1 MRLQIYW
8 SECYTNCELQN
19 SRHVRVGREHKV
31 RRTYG
36 VVHTAPLRVVKDIE
50 RFDPKLH
57 ADFLRGLEDLVDR
70 HVEIGA
76 IRRDQTV
83 SSRVAESQALGLL
96 IRTGI
101 VKLRTRRAR
110 IRNRAGGGVGIA
122 NDVGIG
128 AVSRNTI
135 GDTGVIVLM
144 FPPQRQLMA
153 KSARYG
159 VRTQTLKLNLRNQ
172 A

>member
-19 SRHVRVGREHKV
+19 SRRVRVGREHKV
-31 RRTYG
+31 RRTYV

-50 RFDPKLH
+50 RFGPKLH
-57 ADFLRGLEDLVDR
+57 VDFLRGLRGLEDLVDR

-76 IRRDQTV
+76 IRLDQTV
-83 SSRVAESQALGLL
+83 SSRVTKSQALGLL
-96 IRTGI
+96 IGAGI

-110 IRNRAGGGVGIA
+110 IRDRAGSGMGIA
-122 NDVGIG
+122 NHVGIG

-135 GDTGVIVLM
+135 GDTGVIVFM
-144 FPPQRQLMA
+144 FP
-153 KSARYG
+153 
-159 VRTQTLKLNLRNQ
+159 LRGSSR
-172 A
+172 